1 MLRRSL
7 LKSAAALPLALAVPP
22 SLAAAVAPKRTPSP
36 RVRPGEPGWP
46 NASQWA
52 ALNVAVG
59 GRLVEPVSLF
69 AACAAEPGTPA
80 CRASLKHL
88 RNPFFIGDQPGGT
101 QVSGWLDAWTPQP
114 SAKAVAA
121 RSTADVVAAVRFAR
135 EHNLRLVVKG
145 GGHSYQGT
153 SNAAHS
159 LMIFTR
165 AMNAVTLHDAFT
177 PKGCDGVTAPVPA
190 VSLGAGAMWIDA
202 YDAVTTK
209 AGRYVQ
215 GGGCTTVGVAGH
227 IQSGG
232 FGSCSKGF
240 GTAAASLLEAE
251 VVTADGV
258 ARTVNACNDP
268 DLFWGLKGGGGGS
281 LGVVTRVT
289 VRTHELPDQFGYVG
303 GRIKASSDEA
313 FRRLIDRFIAHYN
326 ERLFNSHWGESV
338 EIGRDNT
345 LKLSMVCQG
354 LDTEQAK
361 AAWRPFLNWV
371 AAEPGDFTLTQ
382 ALYIGT
388 GSARDWWKSA
398 AEGNDSM
405 IQDERPGE
413 PAAHAWWRGDAEQ
426 VSMYLHGFESIWLPA
441 TLLTPEARPA
451 LTHALFA
458 ASRRFTVQLHF
469 NKGLAGAAPEAIAA
483 SRDTAMNP
491 KVLDAFA
498 LAIVATGGWPPYSGL
513 PGPAY
518 DAAAAHR
525 NAADIEAATAELRT
539 VAPRGGSYIS
549 ESNYF
554 NPDWADFWGVHA
566 ERLRAV
572 KARYDPEGLF
582 FVHHGVGSEA
592 WSADGF
598 ERLTSS

>member
-1 MLRRSL
+1 MMLRRSL
-7 LKSAAALPLALAVPP
+7 LKTAAALPLAFGLPGVLTAQ
-22 SLAAAVAPKRTPSP
+22 AAQRLR
-36 RVRPGEPGWP
+36 RVRPSEPGWP
-46 NASQWA
+46 ETSQWA
-52 ALNVAVG
+52 ALNTAVG

-69 AACAAEPGTPA
+69 AACAAAPGTPA
-80 CRASLKHL
+80 CRASLQHL

-101 QVSGWLDAWTPQP
+101 QVSGWLDAWTPAP

-153 SNAAHS
+153 SNAADS
-159 LMIFTR
+159 LMVFTR
-165 AMNAVTLHDAFT
+165 AMNDVTLHDAFT
-177 PKGCDGVTAPVPA
+177 PKGCEGVTEPVPA
-190 VSLGAGAMWIDA
+190 VTMGAGAMWIDA

-240 GTAAASLLEAE
+240 GTAAAHLLEAE

-258 ARTVNACNDP
+258 ARIVNARNDP
-268 DLFWGLKGGGGGS
+268 ELFWALKGGGGGS

-289 VRTHELPDQFGYVG
+289 VRTHDLPEQFGYVG
-303 GRIKASSDEA
+303 GRIKASSDDA
-313 FRRLIDRFIAHYN
+313 FRRLIDRFVAHYSQSICN
-326 ERLFNSHWGESV
+326 PHWGESA

-354 LDTEQAK
+354 LDSDQAK
-361 AAWRPFLNWV
+361 AAWRPFLDWV
-371 AAEPGDFTLTQ
+371 AAAPCDFTL
-382 ALYIGT
+382 ADDIYIGT
-388 GSARDWWKSA
+388 SPARDWWKSQTA
-398 AEGNDSM
+398 GNDSM
-405 IQDERPGE
+405 IQDDRPGA
-413 PAAHAWWRGDAEQ
+413 PAAHAWWRGDSDQ
-426 VSMYLHGFESIWLPA
+426 VSAYLHGYDSVWLPA
-441 TLLTPEARPA
+441 DLLAPASRPQLAR
-451 LTHALFA
+451 ALFA
-458 ASRRFTVQLHF
+458 ASRHFTVQLHF

-498 LAIVATGGWPPYSGL
+498 LAIIATGGWPPYSGI

-525 NAADIEAATAELRT
+525 NAADIEAATGELRKA
-539 VAPRGGSYIS
+539 APRGGSYIS

-554 NPDWADFWGVHA
+554 NADWSDAFWGA
-566 ERLRAV
+566 NAARLRAV
-572 KARYDPEGLF
+572 KSRYDPDGLF

-592 WSADGF
+592 WSPDGF
-598 ERLTSS
+598 ERLTPA

>member
-7 LKSAAALPLALAVPP
+7 LKTAAALPLAFGLPHAFTAE
-22 SLAAAVAPKRTPSP
+22 AAQRVR
-36 RVRPGEPGWP
+36 RVRPSDPSWP
-46 NASQWA
+46 DSSKWA
-52 ALNVAVG
+52 ALNDAVG
-59 GRLVEPVSLF
+59 GRLVQPVSLF
-69 AACAAEPGTPA
+69 AACAAAPGTPT
-80 CRASLKHL
+80 CGASLQHL

-101 QVSGWLDAWTPQP
+101 QVSGWLDAWSPTP

-121 RSTADVVAAVRFAR
+121 RSTVDVVAAVNFAR

-153 SNAAHS
+153 SNAADS
-159 LMIFTR
+159 LMVFTR
-165 AMNAVTLHDAFT
+165 AMNDVTLHDAFT
-177 PKGCDGVTAPVPA
+177 PKGCEGLVGPVPA
-190 VSLGAGAMWIDA
+190 VTLGAGAMWIDA

-209 AGRYVQ
+209 AGRYAQ

-258 ARTVNACNDP
+258 VRIVNARNDP

-289 VRTHELPDQFGYVG
+289 VRTHELPERFGYVG

-313 FRRLIDRFIAHYN
+313 FRRLIVRFIAHYGQS
-326 ERLFNSHWGESV
+326 LFNPHWGESV
-338 EIGRDNT
+338 EIGRDKT
-345 LKLSMVCQG
+345 LRLSMVCQG
-354 LDTEQAK
+354 LDTDQAK
-361 AAWRPFLNWV
+361 ATWRPFLDWV
-371 AAEPGDFTLTQ
+371 AAAPSDFTL
-382 ALYIGT
+382 ADGVYIGT
-388 GSARDWWKSA
+388 SPARDWWKSQV
-398 AEGNDSM
+398 EGNDSM
-405 IQDERPGE
+405 IQDDRAGA
-413 PAAHAWWRGDAEQ
+413 PAAHAWWRGDSEQ
-426 VSMYLHGFESIWLPA
+426 VSAYLHGYDSVWLSADLLAPESRSK
-441 TLLTPEARPA
+441 LTDA
-451 LTHALFA
+451 LVA
-458 ASRRFTVQLHF
+458 ASRHFTVQLHF
-469 NKGLAGAAPEAIAA
+469 NKGLAGATPDAIAA

-498 LAIVATGGWPPYSGL
+498 LAIIATGGWPPYPGL

-525 NAADIEAATAELRT
+525 NAADINLATAELRKI
-539 VAPRGGSYIS
+539 APHGGSYIS

-554 NPDWADFWGVHA
+554 NADWADAFWGA
-566 ERLRAV
+566 NAQRLRAV
-572 KARYDPEGLF
+572 KARYDSDGLF

-592 WSADGF
+592 WSPDGF
-598 ERLTSS
+598 ERLTPA

>member
-7 LKSAAALPLALAVPP
+7 LKTAAALPLAFGLPRPFTAQ
-22 SLAAAVAPKRTPSP
+22 AAQRAR
-36 RVRPGEPGWP
+36 RVRPGDKDWP
-46 NASQWA
+46 DASQWA
-52 ALNVAVG
+52 ALNATVG

-69 AACAAEPGTPA
+69 AACAAEPGTQA
-80 CRASLKHL
+80 CRASLQHL

-101 QVSGWLDAWTPQP
+101 QVSGWLDAWTPAA

-121 RSTADVVAAVRFAR
+121 RSTADVVAAVRFAQL
-135 EHNLRLVVKG
+135 HNLRLVVKG

-153 SNAAHS
+153 SNAADS

-165 AMNAVTLHDAFT
+165 AMNDVTLHNAFI
-177 PKGCDGVTAPVPA
+177 PKDCEGLAAPVPA
-190 VSLGAGAMWIDA
+190 VTLGAGAMWIDA

-258 ARTVNACNDP
+258 ARIVNARNDP
-268 DLFWGLKGGGGGS
+268 DLFWGLKGGGGGG
-281 LGVVTRVT
+281 LAVVTRVT
-289 VRTHELPDQFGYVG
+289 LRTHDLPERFGYVG
-303 GRIKASSDEA
+303 GRIKANNDEG
-313 FRRLIDRFIAHYN
+313 FRRLIDRFIRQYGQS
-326 ERLFNSHWGESV
+326 LFNSHWGESV

-354 LDTEQAK
+354 LDTDQAK
-361 AAWRPFLNWV
+361 AAWRPFLDWV
-371 AAEPGDFTLTQ
+371 AAAPGDFTLSE
-382 ALYIGT
+382 AVYIGT
-388 GSARDWWKSA
+388 GSAREWWKSQV
-398 AEGNDSM
+398 EGNDSM
-405 IQDERPGE
+405 IQDDRPGE
-413 PAAHAWWRGDAEQ
+413 PAAHAWWRGDGEQ
-426 VSMYLHGFESIWLPA
+426 VSAYLHGYDSVWLPA
-441 TLLTPEARPA
+441 NLLTPSSRPK
-451 LTHALFA
+451 LTEALFA
-458 ASRRFTVQLHF
+458 ASRHFTVQLHF
-469 NKGLAGAAPEAIAA
+469 NKGLAGATPEAIAA

-491 KVLDAFA
+491 KALDAFA
-498 LAIVATGGWPPYSGL
+498 LAIVATGGWPPYPGL

-525 NAADIEAATAELRT
+525 NAADIDLSTAELRKI
-539 VAPRGGSYIS
+539 APRGGSYIA

-554 NPDWADFWGVHA
+554 NPDWADAFWGA
-566 ERLRAV
+566 NCERLQAV
-572 KARYDPEGLF
+572 KARYDADGLF

-592 WSADGF
+592 WSPDGF
-598 ERLTSS
+598 ERLTPA

>member
-1 MLRRSL
+1 MQRRSL
-7 LKSAAALPLALAVPP
+7 LKGVAALPLAFALPRSIEAFAAEPP
-22 SLAAAVAPKRTPSP
+22 RQ
-36 RVRPGEPGWP
+36 RVRPGDPGWP
-46 NASQWA
+46 DASQWA
-52 ALNVAVG
+52 ALSTAVG

-69 AACAAEPGTPA
+69 AACAAQPGTPA
-80 CRASLKHL
+80 CHASLQHL

-101 QVSGWLDAWTPQP
+101 QVSGWLDAWAPAP

-121 RSTADVVAAVRFAR
+121 RTTADVVAAVTFAR
-135 EHNLRLVVKG
+135 DHNLRLVVKG

-153 SNAAHS
+153 SNAADS

-165 AMNAVTLHDAFT
+165 AMNAVTLHDAFV
-177 PKGCDGVTAPVPA
+177 PKGCEGLTAAVPA

-202 YDAVTTK
+202 YHAVTTK
-209 AGRYVQ
+209 GGRYVQ

-258 ARTVNACNDP
+258 ARIVNAKNDP
-268 DLFWGLKGGGGGS
+268 ELFWGLKGGGGGS

-289 VRTHELPDQFGYVG
+289 VRTHDLPDQFGYVG
-303 GRIKASSDEA
+303 GHIKAASDKA
-313 FRRLIDRFIAHYN
+313 FRRLIDRFTAHYTAA
-326 ERLFNSHWGESV
+326 LFNSHWGESV
-338 EIGRDNT
+338 DIGRDNT

-354 LDTEQAK
+354 LDADQAK
-361 AAWRPFLNWV
+361 AAWRPFLDWV
-371 AAEPGDFTLTQ
+371 ATEPSLFAVAEPI
-382 ALYIGT
+382 YVGT
-388 GSARDWWKSA
+388 SPARAWWKSE

-405 IQDERPGE
+405 IQDDRPNE

-426 VSMYLHGFESIWLPA
+426 VSAYLHGYESLWLPA
-441 TLLTPEARPA
+441 ELLAPASRPQ
-451 LTHALFA
+451 LNDALFA

-469 NKGLAGAAPEAIAA
+469 NKGLAGATPEAIAA

-491 KVLDAFA
+491 AVLNAFA
-498 LAIVATGGWPPYSGL
+498 LAIIATGGWPPYPGL

-518 DAAAAHR
+518 DPAAAHR
-525 NAADIEAATAELRT
+525 NAADIDAATVALSA

-554 NPDWADFWGVHA
+554 NPDWADAFWGENA
-566 ERLRAV
+566 ERLRRV
-572 KARYDPEGLF
+572 KARYDSGGLF
-582 FVHHGVGSEA
+582 FVHHGVGSES
-592 WSADGF
+592 WSRDGF
-598 ERLTSS
+598 ERLAPA

>member
-1 MLRRSL
+1 MLRRNL
-7 LKSAAALPLALAVPP
+7 LKTAVALPLAFGLPSALTAQALPP
-22 SLAAAVAPKRTPSP
+22 RRR

-46 NASQWA
+46 TASQWA

-59 GRLVEPVSLF
+59 GCLVEPVSLF
-69 AACAAEPGTPA
+69 AACTAEPGTPA
-80 CRASLKHL
+80 CHASLKHL

-101 QVSGWLDAWTPQP
+101 QVSGWLDAWAPAP

-135 EHNLRLVVKG
+135 DHNLRLVVKG

-153 SNAAHS
+153 SNAPDS

-165 AMNAVTLHDAFT
+165 AMNDVTLHNAFT
-177 PKGCDGVTAPVPA
+177 PMGCEGLSPPVPA
-190 VSLGAGAMWIDA
+190 VTLGAGAMWIDA

-209 AGRYVQ
+209 AGLYVQ

-258 ARTVNACNDP
+258 ARIVNARNDP
-268 DLFWGLKGGGGGS
+268 ELFWGLKGGGGGS

-289 VRTHELPDQFGYVG
+289 VRTHDLPERFGYVG
-303 GRIKASSDEA
+303 GRIKASSDDA
-313 FRRLIDRFIAHYN
+313 FHRLIDRFVTHYGQA
-326 ERLFNSHWGESV
+326 LFNPHWGESA

-354 LDTEQAK
+354 LDTDQAK
-361 AAWRPFLNWV
+361 AAWRPFLDWV
-371 AAEPGDFTLTQ
+371 AATPSDFTL
-382 ALYIGT
+382 ADDVYIGT
-388 GSARDWWKSA
+388 GPARDWWKSQV
-398 AEGNDSM
+398 EGNDSM
-405 IQDERPGE
+405 IQDDRANA

-426 VSMYLHGFESIWLPA
+426 VSAYLHGYDSVWLPA
-441 TLLTPEARPA
+441 ELLAPDARPKLTQA
-451 LTHALFA
+451 LVA
-458 ASRRFTVQLHF
+458 ASRHFTVQLHF
-469 NKGLAGAAPEAIAA
+469 NKGLAGATPEAIAA

-498 LAIVATGGWPPYSGL
+498 LAIIATGGWPPYPGL

-518 DAAAAHR
+518 DATAAHS
-525 NAADIEAATAELRT
+525 NANDIELATAELRT
-539 VAPRGGSYIS
+539 MAPGGGSYIS

-554 NPDWADFWGVHA
+554 NADWADAFWGHNA
-566 ERLRAV
+566 ARLQAV
-572 KARYDPEGLF
+572 KARYDADGLF

-592 WSADGF
+592 WSPDGF
-598 ERLTSS
+598 EHLA